1 VALDLIFGRTNRDW
15 SCGRSAAN
23 PAPEQPWAR
32 LPEVPEQA
40 AAVRS
45 LMSNTAA
52 TAIRL
57 RLSGRLPEADWRAFG
72 ELRRRWV
79 SLSDSRR
86 GRWRESDS
94 LTLWRLR
101 EACDAFAKKFSSL
114 DELSRPRVTAL
125 APTPPPQP
133 PTISG
138 PLCAALGTALALAG
152 LGIYSRA
159 KGN

>member
-1 VALDLIFGRTNRDW
+1 VAHDLIFGRTNRNW
-15 SCGRSAAN
+15 SCGSAAAT
-23 PAPEQPWAR
+23 PAPEQPRAR

-40 AAVRS
+40 SVVRS
-45 LMSNTAA
+45 LMSSTAA

-57 RLSGRLPEADWRAFG
+57 HRSGRLPEADWRAFG
-72 ELRRRWV
+72 ELHRRWV

-86 GRWRESDS
+86 GHWREADS

-101 EACDAFAKKFSSL
+101 GACDAFVKKFSSL
-114 DELSRPRVTAL
+114 EELSRPRVTAL

-138 PLCAALGTALALAG
+138 PWCAALGAALALAG

-159 KGN
+159 RGN